1 MKTIS
6 MPFVLC
12 LALGGMAAAQ
22 TQSPS
27 PAPSL
32 PTLST
37 ADKVALESLEQKKQA
52 AQKDYMAAYQTELQI
67 EREFSADHPGW
78 HLDAQ
83 TFSVEKDAT
92 PPAPQK
98 AKK

>member
-1 MKTIS
+1 MKTIGTL
-6 MPFVLC
+6 FVIC
-12 LALGGMAAAQ
+12 LALGSMAVAQ
-22 TQSPS
+22 TKPPS
-27 PAPSL
+27 PTPAL

-67 EREFSADHPGW
+67 EREFSDEHPGW
-78 HLDAQ
+78 HLDAR
-83 TFSVEKDAT
+83 TFSVEKDPA
-92 PPAPQK
+92 PPAPQ